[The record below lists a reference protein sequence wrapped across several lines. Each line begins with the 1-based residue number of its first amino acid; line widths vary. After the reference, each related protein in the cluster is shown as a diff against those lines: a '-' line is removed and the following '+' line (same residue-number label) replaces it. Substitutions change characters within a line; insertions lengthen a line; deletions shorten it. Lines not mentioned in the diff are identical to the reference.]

1 MAKKIKIEEGLER
14 LEEILEK
21 MEKPD
26 TDLSDSFNLYEEG
39 MKLLKSVNK
48 EIDAVEKKV
57 MMLSD
62 DGELEE
68 LPPITEDE

>member
-14 LEEILEK
+14 LENILDK

-26 TDLSDSFNLYEEG
+26 TDLSDSFALYEEG
-39 MKLLKSVNK
+39 IKLLKAVNK

-62 DGELEE
+62 DGDLEE
-68 LPPITEDE
+68 LPPMTEDE

>member
-1 MAKKIKIEEGLER
+1 MAKKIKIEDGLER

-26 TDLSDSFNLYEEG
+26 TALSESFSLYEEG
-39 MKLLKSVNK
+39 MKLLKSVNN

-62 DGELEE
+62 SGDLEE
-68 LPPITEDE
+68 LPPLPEDE

>member
-62 DGELEE
+62 DGEFEE